1 MNNDREID
9 REIERNNWSGIPS
22 RIQILLKALARN
34 A

>member
-9 REIERNNWSGIPS
+9 REIEINNWPGMPS
-22 RIQILLKALARN
+22 RSQILLKALARN